1 MGVRS
6 FIIIFH
12 FRLNLYLLYTEIRR
26 VFFDFDYVDKRH
38 TERFTY

>member
-12 FRLNLYLLYTEIRR
+12 FRLNLNLLYTEIRR
-26 VFFDFDYVDKRH
+26 VFFDFDYVDKRY